1 MLSRFDILLDKKTF
15 VLHTDLSIKQTSMK
29 KSKNIVITGVSTGIG
44 YACLKALVKRGYKV
58 FGSVRKQVDAD
69 RLKKEFGEL
78 FEPLLF
84 DVTDM
89 DSVKRE
95 AARVEQLI
103 GSEGVHSLINNAG
116 IAVWGPLMHLPLE
129 DLRWQLEVNVIGLV
143 GVTQAFLPLL
153 GAKENCAYASGRIF
167 NMSSAAGELSNAF
180 MGPYSASKHALEAI
194 SKTMRIEFMLYGID
208 VVVIGP
214 GVVKTPIWDK
224 AEEVD
229 LSKFNGTG
237 YQKSGVKFKK
247 FMMKMS
253 KEGYEQD
260 EFGDMLAD
268 IVETKKPKARYPL
281 VYGKFKNWTLPRL
294 IPTRKLAAII
304 GKTLGFIK

>member
-1 MLSRFDILLDKKTF
+1 
-15 VLHTDLSIKQTSMK
+15 MK
-29 KSKNIVITGVSTGIG
+29 KSKNIVVTGVSTGIG
-44 YACLKALVKRGYKV
+44 YTTAQALIKRGYKV

-69 RLKKEFGEL
+69 RLKKEFGNL

-89 DSVKRE
+89 DSVKQE
-95 AARVEQLI
+95 AARVEQMV
-103 GSEGVHSLINNAG
+103 GSEGIHSLINNAG
-116 IAVWGPLMHLPLE
+116 IAVWGPMMHLSLE

-153 GAKENCAYASGRIF
+153 GAKENCTHAPGRIF
-167 NMSSAAGELSNAF
+167 NMSSAAGEIANAF
-180 MGPYSASKHALEAI
+180 MGPYSASKHAVEAI
-194 SKTMRIEFMLYGID
+194 SKTMLMEFMLYGID

-229 LSKFNGTG
+229 LSNFEGTG
-237 YQKSGVKFKK
+237 YQKSGTKFKK

-253 KEGYEQD
+253 KDGYEQD
-260 EFGDMLAD
+260 EFGEMIAD
-268 IVETKKPKARYPL
+268 VVETKKPKARYPL
-281 VYGKFKNWTLPRL
+281 VYGKFKNWTVPRL
-294 IPTRKLAAII
+294 IPTRKLAAVI
-304 GKTLGFIK
+304 GKILGFTK

>member
-1 MLSRFDILLDKKTF
+1 
-15 VLHTDLSIKQTSMK
+15 MK
-29 KSKNIVITGVSTGIG
+29 KSKNIVVTGVSTGIG
-44 YACLKALVKRGYKV
+44 YTTAQALIKRGYKV

-69 RLKKEFGEL
+69 RLKKEFGNL

-89 DSVKRE
+89 DSVKQE
-95 AARVEQLI
+95 AARVEQMV
-103 GSEGVHSLINNAG
+103 GSEGIHSLINNAG
-116 IAVWGPLMHLPLE
+116 IAVWGPMMHLSLE

-153 GAKENCAYASGRIF
+153 GAKENCTHAPGRIF
-167 NMSSAAGELSNAF
+167 NMSSAAGEIANAF
-180 MGPYSASKHALEAI
+180 MGPYSASKHAVEAI
-194 SKTMRIEFMLYGID
+194 SKTMLMEFMLYGID

-229 LSKFNGTG
+229 LSNFEGTG
-237 YQKSGVKFKK
+237 YQKSGTKFKK

-253 KEGYEQD
+253 KDGYEQD
-260 EFGDMLAD
+260 EFGEMIAD
-268 IVETKKPKARYPL
+268 VVETKNPKARYPL
-281 VYGKFKNWTLPRL
+281 VYGKFKNWTVPRL
-294 IPTRKLAAII
+294 IPTRKLAAVI
-304 GKTLGFIK
+304 GKILGFTK

>member
-1 MLSRFDILLDKKTF
+1 
-15 VLHTDLSIKQTSMK
+15 MK

-44 YACLKALVKRGYKV
+44 YTTVQALIKRGYRV

-69 RLKKEFGEL
+69 RLKKEFGDL

-89 DSVKRE
+89 EAVKSE

-103 GSEGVHSLINNAG
+103 GSEGIHSLINNAG
-116 IAVWGPLMHLPLE
+116 IAVWGPMMHVPLE
-129 DLRWQLEVNVIGLV
+129 DLRWQLEVNVVGLV
-143 GVTQAFLPLL
+143 GITQAFLPLL
-153 GAKENCAYASGRIF
+153 GAKENCSHAAGRVF
-167 NMSSAAGELSNAF
+167 NISSAAGEIANAF

-194 SKTMRIEFMLYGID
+194 SKTMRMEFMLYGID

-229 LSKFNGTG
+229 LNKFAGTG
-237 YQKSGVKFKK
+237 YEKSGAKFKK
-247 FMMKMS
+247 FMMKIS
-253 KEGYEQD
+253 KEGYEQA
-260 EFGDMLAD
+260 EFGEMMAN
-268 IVETKKPKARYPL
+268 IIEAKKPKARYPL
-281 VYGKFKNWTLPRL
+281 VYGKFKNWTVPRL
-294 IPTRKLAAII
+294 MPTRKLASII
-304 GKTLGFIK
+304 GKVLGFTK